1 MKQLVS
7 GQFPSIVNLKRL
19 LRVDGWLYPPV
30 CLACGLDGQTG
41 LDLCAGCEGELESL
55 AARCRRCG
63 LERVRDLELCGRCT
77 TRLPNFAAAW
87 PAFAYRGQVERLIQ
101 RFKFHGDLAA
111 GRVLGTLFAH
121 RLAAM
126 AAPRPDLM
134 VPVPLHPRRRLQRG
148 FNQAALLARD
158 LSVNLRGL
166 PWMEVLERKRSTA
179 SQSELPADRRRGN
192 VRGAFS
198 SRSLPLGARYIAL
211 VDDVMT
217 TGSTLDE
224 CARVLRRA
232 GADRVDVWVL
242 ARA

>member
-1 MKQLVS
+1 LKRLVS
-7 GQFPSIVNLKRL
+7 GQFPPVVNLKGL
-19 LRVDGWLYPPV
+19 VQVDRWLYPPV
-30 CLACGLDGQTG
+30 CLVCGLNGRPG
-41 LDLCAGCEGELESL
+41 LDLCAGCEDDLEPL
-55 AARCRRCG
+55 LGRCRRCG
-63 LERVRDLELCGRCT
+63 LELVRSVELCGRCT
-77 TRLPNFAAAW
+77 TRLPWFAAAW
-87 PAFAYRGQVERLIQ
+87 PGFAYRGHVERLIQ

-111 GRVLGTLFAH
+111 GRVLGTLYAR

-134 VPVPLHPRRRLQRG
+134 VPVPLHPRRRLRRG

-158 LSVNLRGL
+158 LGVQLRGL
-166 PWMEVLERKRSTA
+166 PWTDALRRRRPTA
-179 SQSELPADRRRGN
+179 AQSELPADRRRGN
-192 VRGAFS
+192 VRGAFELI
-198 SRSLPLGARYIAL
+198 RLPVGVRHIAL

-232 GADRVDVWVL
+232 GAARVDVWVV